1 MTPSFLGLIQNGTLK
16 PMRRP
21 AKVRVLPL
29 KEIASQKSDGRC
41 KWRGCVMGNLMRPG
55 VDFTKTFANVVQ
67 NETSGASKFVGWA
80 QLLSPVVF
88 AKVS

>member
-1 MTPSFLGLIQNGTLK
+1 MRCNKDIANISDPKLRDMWCKAYDTEFLGLIQNGTLK

-41 KWRGCVMGNLMRPG
+41 RQAGEHAACAWNLPAA
-55 VDFTKTFANVVQ
+55 T
-67 NETSGASKFVGWA
+67 
-80 QLLSPVVF
+80 
-88 AKVS
+88 